1 MLLAWFLLD
10 FFVQTKNMAGKEK
23 GIFKISPLQR
33 PSGLAERF
41 YSKVTNK
48 MKDDMKEAIGRLGGE
63 YKFSYKSK
71 QGTIVDGKQR
81 GPRRELGMRI
91 DIQEY
96 FMEAIDGEDRQI
108 ADVQIQLNGEKR
120 HSTIAQVHF
129 QCGETIPGNVLS
141 CAFEKSFEIKRT
153 IIHEYI

>member
-1 MLLAWFLLD
+1 
-10 FFVQTKNMAGKEK
+10 MAGLEMGK
-23 GIFKISPLQR
+23 FKISPLHR
-33 PSGLAERF
+33 PSGKAERF
-41 YSKVTNK
+41 HPKVTNK
-48 MKDDMKEAIGRLGGE
+48 MKDDMKEAIGRLGGG

-108 ADVQIQLNGEKR
+108 ANVQIQLNGAKR
-120 HSTIAQVHF
+120 PSTIAQVHF
-129 QCGETIPGNVLS
+129 QCGETIPDKILS
-141 CAFEKSFEIKRT
+141 CAFEKSFEMKKIM
-153 IIHEYI
+153 HVYI

>member
-1 MLLAWFLLD
+1 
-10 FFVQTKNMAGKEK
+10 MAGKEK

-33 PSGLAERF
+33 PSGKAERF

-120 HSTIAQVHF
+120 HSTTAQVHF

>member
-1 MLLAWFLLD
+1 MLLAWFLLN

-33 PSGLAERF
+33 PSGKAERF